1 MNYVLPMVLAGFVY
15 KYDLISRITDE
26 IKMRFFSMRS
36 QIDNLHQVIESMET
50 KIEEL
55 NNLVSQQNEE
65 IQALKQ
71 QNKELL
77 ADFIDQNYQMVD
89 TKVDE

>member
-15 KYDLISRITDE
+15 KYDIVNHVTNH
-26 IKMRFFSMRS
+26 IKARFFSMRS

-50 KIEEL
+50 TIEDL
-55 NNLVSQQNEE
+55 NNLVSKQNEE
-65 IQALKQ
+65 LKALRQ

-77 ADFIDQNYQMVD
+77 TDFIDQNYQMVD
-89 TKVDE
+89 EP

>member
-1 MNYVLPMVLAGFVY
+1 MVLAGFVY
-15 KYDLISRITDE
+15 KYDIVNYVTNE
-26 IKMRFFSMRS
+26 IKTRFFSMRS

-50 KIEEL
+50 TIEEL
-55 NNLVSQQNEE
+55 NNLLLKRTEE

-77 ADFIDQNYQMVD
+77 ADFIDQNYQI
-89 TKVDE
+89 VDEK